1 MIDEQFKDV
10 NFAGEG
16 GNGKGGLLGP
26 RALRVDVA
34 TGSGIVCG
42 PS

>member
-1 MIDEQFKDV
+1 MIDEEFKNV
-10 NFAGEG
+10 HFAGEG

-34 TGSGIVCG
+34 T
-42 PS
+42 